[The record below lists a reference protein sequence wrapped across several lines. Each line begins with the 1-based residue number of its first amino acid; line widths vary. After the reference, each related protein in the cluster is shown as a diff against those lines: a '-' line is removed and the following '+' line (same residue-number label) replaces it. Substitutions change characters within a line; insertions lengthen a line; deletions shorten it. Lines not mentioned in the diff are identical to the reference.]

1 MEKSSEIAKK
11 NKKKYDGKY
20 YNSSFATI
28 LRGFL
33 KKKEFNQQQLAK
45 KLNVSRQTISLY
57 ANGNSLPDIETF
69 KKIIE
74 YFKKN
79 KYDYS
84 SDYWLGLIDE
94 PSSNVKMKAV
104 NRKYGLSEKAL
115 DSLQKLNNFEKK
127 EMGNTLKRFGVSTMD
142 TINTLLE
149 DTSLI
154 KLIDAYF
161 NASINPKY
169 TLGFLHHGEIAL
181 YDDTKDN
188 IKMGHTFIKG
198 ELIEKTILLAIENT
212 LINVKEQIK
221 KEGEKE

>member
-1 MEKSSEIAKK
+1 MKKSSEIAKK

-45 KLNVSRQTISLY
+45 ELNVSRQTISLY

-69 KKIIE
+69 KKIIK

-94 PSSNVKMKAV
+94 PSANVKMKAI
-104 NRKYGLSEKAL
+104 NKKYGLSKKAL
-115 DSLQKLNNFEKK
+115 NNLEKMQEHK
-127 EMGNTLKRFGVSTMD
+127 KDGD
-142 TINTLLE
+142 TIINTTNKLLE
-149 DTSLI
+149 QNFYENNNGGSVISLI
-154 KLIDAYF
+154 DSYLEENGRGISLKMQRKNGITTIISGKDV
-161 NASINPKY
+161 INS
-169 TLGFLHHGEIAL
+169 FLVILAR
-181 YDDTKDN
+181 
-188 IKMGHTFIKG
+188 
-198 ELIEKTILLAIENT
+198 ELSNM
-212 LINVKEQIK
+212 
-221 KEGEKE
+221 KEGEN

>member
-45 KLNVSRQTISLY
+45 ELKVSRQTISLY
-57 ANGNSLPDIETF
+57 ANGNSLPDIETL

-94 PSSNVKMKAV
+94 PSANVKMKAI
-104 NRKYGLSEKAL
+104 NKKYGLSEKAL
-115 DSLQKLNNFEKK
+115 ENLK
-127 EMGNTLKRFGVSTMD
+127 EMKEHKYFGD
-142 TINTLLE
+142 TILDTTNKLLE
-149 DTSLI
+149 QDFYKNNDGSAIISLI
-154 KLIDAYF
+154 DNYLEENGDGKALKIIRRNGMETTIRGQDVIKTFLLILE
-161 NASINPKY
+161 N
-169 TLGFLHHGEIAL
+169 
-181 YDDTKDN
+181 
-188 IKMGHTFIKG
+188 
-198 ELIEKTILLAIENT
+198 ELINM
-212 LINVKEQIK
+212 
-221 KEGEKE
+221 KEGEKNECKRTRKK